1 MKLFSIHARCMVV
14 LVLFAFACTK
24 EKPEVTTP
32 GNPVNDEQLVN
43 QVHWF
48 IDGAKA
54 VKEGKYLKTGEK
66 MLINDALN
74 VLESSMNYKYGFTN
88 EKFKDYYSEEVEI
101 TIPFISAENKTFVI
115 DAMQAFN
122 ATLQKFREIYQQINF
137 ENKKFYTCSIQNGGI
152 TNGGS
157 SVIIKAKVYFGY
169 GLRAPNL
176 PNNEVGYLWYL
187 NGGSCPGIGQYGAPE
202 YLRDNYEPAIYLPCP
217 NPRVWY
223 DYTGDYI
230 FNDDII
236 HYPNPN
242 GGPIDNYCDYQLYY
256 AASNVANGITPE
268 VECIGSES
276 VNGAQ
281 AEIEYYRDQLQDII
295 DAKLLTLN
303 RNFMDV
309 TFKTEDQTA
318 NNVRTLRHVPT
329 LHYGKVHFDCS
340 TTPAPMPITQD

>member
-1 MKLFSIHARCMVV
+1 MKPTHLQRSGIILLL
-14 LVLFAFACTK
+14 LVAMSCAK
-24 EKPEVTTP
+24 EKTEVTTT
-32 GNPVNDEQLVN
+32 GIPVNDKELVN

-48 IDGAKA
+48 IDGAKE

-66 MLINDALN
+66 ILINDALN

-101 TIPFISAENKTFVI
+101 TIPFISSENKTFVI

-152 TNGGS
+152 TNGGN

-169 GLRAPNL
+169 GIPIS
-176 PNNEVGYLWYL
+176 PSVNEVGYNWAL
-187 NGGSCPGIGQYGAPE
+187 NGGNCELMGQYGAPN

-223 DYTGDYI
+223 DQTGDHK
-230 FNDDII
+230 FNEDIT

-256 AASNVANGITPE
+256 AASNVPGGITPE
-268 VECIGSES
+268 VECVGSES
-276 VNGAQ
+276 INAAQ
-281 AEIEYYRDQLQDII
+281 AEIQYYRDQLQDLI
-295 DAKLLTLN
+295 DAKLVTLN

-309 TFKTEDQTA
+309 TFETEDVTV
-318 NNVRTLRHVPT
+318 NNVRTLRHIPR
-329 LHYGKVHFDCS
+329 LYYAKIHYDCIS
-340 TTPAPMPITQD
+340 SSAPMPITQD